1 MSAAGNAAGY
11 LYASGRLSRKPC
23 DKNRYDSELQAL
35 LIAADRVGKGAPPLR
50 VYECLRCKAWH
61 LTSKC

>member
-11 LYASGRLSRKPC
+11 LYASGRLGRKPC

-35 LIAADRVGKGAPPLR
+35 LIAADRVRNGAPPLR